1 MGADSQFKARP
12 FLVSFS
18 GIDGAGKTTQIELL
32 ADSLQRNAFRVLRLS
47 FWDDVAV
54 WPKLRSSVGQHA
66 ANFYHGNQ
74 RTRMPEARNY
84 KHIRKWYLTIA
95 RACLAA
101 LDALRLRRMMASRR
115 LHAADVVVFDRYI
128 FDQLA
133 NIYSPSFPANA
144 CIRMIQKIT
153 PRPDLAIFLDAS
165 PTAAHARK
173 PEYPLDFVYEN
184 RRAFLGLR
192 KLFPEL
198 TTIPASAIEEA
209 KNAIQSHIRQSRLA
223 ITVGQL
229 RPARSTTVAP
239 PQNSCKEH

>member
-1 MGADSQFKARP
+1 MKDDPQLSARP
-12 FLVSFS
+12 FLISFS

-32 ADSLQRNAFRVLRLS
+32 TDSLQRRGFRVLQLS

-54 WPKLRSSVGQHA
+54 WPQLRSSVGQHA
-66 ANFYHGNQ
+66 ANFYQDGQ
-74 RTRMPEARNY
+74 STKIPEARNY

-95 RACLAA
+95 RACLAT

-115 LHAADVVVFDRYI
+115 LHATDVVIFDRYI
-128 FDQLA
+128 YDQFA
-133 NIYSPSFPANA
+133 NIYSPSFPSRT

-165 PTAAHARK
+165 PTDAHARK

-192 KLFPEL
+192 GLFPEL
-198 TTIPASAIEEA
+198 TTIPASDVEDTG
-209 KNAIQSHIRQSRLA
+209 NAIQAHIRQSRLA
-223 ITVGQL
+223 VTD
-229 RPARSTTVAP
+229 RANKACEKYDCSPAT
-239 PQNSCKEH
+239 EFL

>member
-1 MGADSQFKARP
+1 MKADPQLSARP
-12 FLVSFS
+12 FLISFS

-32 ADSLQRNAFRVLRLS
+32 ADSLQRKGFRVLRLS

-54 WPKLRSSVGQHA
+54 CPTLRSSIGQHA
-66 ANFYHGNQ
+66 ADFYQGSQ
-74 RTRMPEARNY
+74 PVRTPEARNY

-115 LHAADVVVFDRYI
+115 LHAADVVIFDRYMY
-128 FDQLA
+128 DQFA
-133 NIYSPSFPANA
+133 NIYSPSFLANT

-165 PTAAHARK
+165 PTNAHARK

-184 RRAFLGLR
+184 RRAFLGLQ

-198 TTIPASAIEEA
+198 TTVPASEVEDTR
-209 KNAIQSHIRQSRLA
+209 NAIQAHIRQSRLA
-223 ITVGQL
+223 GMT
-229 RPARSTTVAP
+229 RTNEACEKYNCSPAT
-239 PQNSCKEH
+239 EFL